1 MSAFS
6 KLKYYA
12 RKPVAVIMA
21 ASLVTSTVPAVSLVA
36 AAPVYAQQQ
45 AETKSNYATKSEA
58 WSDLSQPLTLTFD
71 THPSKGEDGTA
82 TATVSKDAILQYV
95 AAQQFVTD
103 DLAYTPDGTNA
114 ISQEINGQL
123 KTINDKLEPELI
135 ERMHNPVVSDKSQTV
150 LQDYTLA
157 AVQKDENGYQ
167 VNTKVTDVTIDAE
180 SVKPSDDAV
189 TVTVNEDGSWTIEI
203 EADEAV
209 SDVSISFEVTGLT
222 YQYNFYYAHTETTVT
237 TDYTEQEQP
246 SNPDEGGAA
255 EGETPATGESGTTEE
270 GGAEDGGE
278 VPGDETVMVPVVH
291 DPVTSTVGGAWFPGE
306 ASSDYQNATIDWK
319 DTPQE
324 VTTSGLIAAQDAW
337 TGAQDSIKAFAP
349 TFSGMTYN
357 HEGMES
363 VTSEPMKVRSHL
375 DFAITQKEG
384 DEYYF
389 TPSVKDDGKG
399 SYTVT
404 VEPLHAMDQET
415 TFTVTFTYPD
425 GKEAATITATVEP
438 IAREAIDLSELTTGA
453 AHALDFR
460 MAPDQAKPIKDAAN
474 QAVSDATGGKVA
486 DLYRQ
491 AEVKNTDKY
500 YKADGQALTGADDVT
515 LTQRENTGKE
525 DALNDFAFTG
535 QPSISMKAMERVDW
549 TEPGSAKD
557 LAEKLSISG
566 ETLGKTATLKSA
578 DMDAENGT
586 WFRTSTTAAWAD
598 GSITFTNA
606 ETPSVDTTFDGQADF
621 KASGQ
626 GTQTGSFFVQ
636 DSDSKIVRRI
646 GNVQYL
652 YDNVAPSLTAFE
664 AVPGSRQYKSSDKN
678 IWASEKMS
686 VEFWT
691 NEGAPA
697 ADASG
702 INKVDASYTQQG
714 SSEAEQPK
722 SLQNMDPAESTDGGY
737 KYAFD
742 IDADSRVS
750 TKSIKVDLQD
760 KAGNE
765 RNDQGINDTVTNID
779 VANLVA
785 EASAPTINAS
795 WDSSDAQNGRYYN
808 HNRSLTLTVNAP
820 FFEYTQE
827 YLGNH
832 AMATITKDG
841 AAWKTV
847 TPGDFTKT
855 GDDTWSCT
863 ISFTEDGDYEVSNV
877 NATDVLGR
885 TSTAA
890 GDTFTIDKTTPTMQV
905 SFDNNNVANGKYYN
919 AARTATITITEHN
932 FDPSLV
938 HITPTAGAGNGGEVG
953 QPSISGWSTSGDVHT
968 ATVTFPGQGV
978 YTLSVDGMDLAT
990 NELTP
995 YTCPEFVVDTLTP
1008 EITISGVENM
1018 TAYQGD
1024 VNPSVAVHDTNLDSA
1039 TDIHVQ
1045 VVGTSP
1051 YGEEA
1056 NPFTN
1061 DPSITATDASVSY
1074 RNPSDVK
1081 ANDNVYTV
1089 VVNAADLAGNTSD
1102 DAVTFSVNRFGST
1115 YVISDET
1122 GKMLNEYLKFDDTSD
1137 VRVTEINPSGL
1148 DASQTAVELTRD
1160 TSNTTLSADDYTVEQ
1175 GSASGWQE
1183 YVYTVNRD
1191 NYDTDGVYRVLFHS
1205 QDRAG
1210 NVSENEMEGKNAA
1223 DEGASAQI
1231 NFAVD
1236 DTAPLASF
1244 VDLSN
1249 TEPYNESSHVAK
1261 VTFEDNLMLD
1271 HAVVE
1276 INGEEVATFDAEQL
1290 AQSATQEFTINE
1302 STGNQSVRVT
1312 VYDAA
1317 GNEGEAVMDN
1327 VVVTTNAF
1335 ELWRR
1340 NTPLFAGTIA
1350 VAVLA
1355 AAGVIF
1361 VVAKKRSKDGEAEA

>member
-21 ASLVTSTVPAVSLVA
+21 ASLVTSTVPVVNLME
-36 AAPVYAQQQ
+36 AAPAYA
-45 AETKSNYATKSEA
+45 APSERSKA
-58 WSDLSQPLTLTFD
+58 SQDVSWDLSEPLSLTFD
-71 THPSKGEDGTA
+71 THPAQGEDGAA
-82 TATVSKDAILQYV
+82 TATVSKDAILSYLEGQLS
-95 AAQQFVTD
+95 QQFKYIPGDEGTG
-103 DLAYTPDGTNA
+103 DLYSIAVNNALDGL
-114 ISQEINGQL
+114 QEQL
-123 KTINDKLEPELI
+123 EQQLNDEAEPGTTVSVSDITLDESSLEYQFVDAEIELVGSSDPKLE
-135 ERMHNPVVSDKSQTV
+135 VV
-150 LQDYTLA
+150 
-157 AVQKDENGYQ
+157 
-167 VNTKVTDVTIDAE
+167 
-180 SVKPSDDAV
+180 P
-189 TVTVNEDGSWTIEI
+189 NEDGSWTVSTGT
-203 EADEAV
+203 AV
-209 SDVSISFEVTGLT
+209 SDATITFNVKTVT
-222 YQYNFYYAHTETTVT
+222 YQIRF
-237 TDYTEQEQP
+237 DYTYTKTTTT
-246 SNPDEGGAA
+246 EGGGEDVTEPGTGGDVTEPGTGGDAMEPGSGDAGSGSDDGGGSADEPVVETGIEGFYPGPGTDNWSDNLKMNFGAA
-255 EGETPATGESGTTEE
+255 PRQLMTPAVTSVDAWAG
-270 GGAEDGGE
+270 
-278 VPGDETVMVPVVH
+278 VGDAIDKAQPVVS
-291 DPVTSTVGGAWFPGE
+291 DLEYAFLNPTSATSTLVTAPEGLEYEIENDRSNNRYFYSEIRYENGAYVIVVTPKRAFRKQ
-306 ASSDYQNATIDWK
+306 DKDKTI
-319 DTPQE
+319 
-324 VTTSGLIAAQDAW
+324 
-337 TGAQDSIKAFAP
+337 
-349 TFSGMTYN
+349 
-357 HEGMES
+357 
-363 VTSEPMKVRSHL
+363 
-375 DFAITQKEG
+375 
-384 DEYYF
+384 
-389 TPSVKDDGKG
+389 
-399 SYTVT
+399 TVS
-404 VEPLHAMDQET
+404 
-415 TFTVTFTYPD
+415 FTYPD
-425 GKEAATITATVEP
+425 GTEAGTIAVTVKP
-438 IAREAIDLSELTTGA
+438 IAPEQIDLSSVETE
-453 AHALDFR
+453 ALDFR
-460 MAPDQAKPIKDAAN
+460 MADDQLDYILAAAN
-474 QAVSDATGGKVA
+474 KAVKNETGGELTDYYESVA
-486 DLYRQ
+486 F
-491 AEVKNTDKY
+491 TDSGLEKY
-500 YKADGQALTGADDVT
+500 YAADGQQLTADD
-515 LTQRENTGKE
+515 LTFTVRASEGTEETE
-525 DALNDFAFTG
+525 DPIDNFEITG
-535 QPSISMKAMERVDW
+535 QPTVQMKSMQTIAWGED
-549 TEPGSAKD
+549 GSGN
-557 LAEKLSISG
+557 LSLTA
-566 ETLGKTATLKSA
+566 ETLGGEKTLTAPDS
-578 DMDAENGT
+578 NT
-586 WFRTSTTAAWAD
+586 WFRTEASAAWK
-598 GSITFTNA
+598 GGKLVQTTA
-606 ETPSVDTTFDGQADF
+606 ETPSDGLEFSEKSTLA
-621 KASGQ
+621 ANAQ
-626 GTQTGSFFVQ
+626 GTQEGTFFVRDGGTQ
-636 DSDSKIVRRI
+636 VVRKITGVS
-646 GNVQYL
+646 YK
-652 YDNVAPSLTAFE
+652 YDDIAPSLTALN
-664 AVPGSRQYKSSDKN
+664 ATPGSRQFKSDDKE
-678 IWASEKMS
+678 IWASEKMD
-686 VEFWT
+686 VEFVT
-691 NEGAPA
+691 DEGA
-697 ADASG
+697 ASETQAG
-702 INKVDASYTQQG
+702 INAVSASYSQKG
-714 SSEAEQPK
+714 SSEETEPK
-722 SLQNMDPAESTDGGY
+722 S
-737 KYAFD
+737 
-742 IDADSRVS
+742 IDYDTSNGVTTYSFSIDEDSEVS
-750 TKSIKVDLQD
+750 TESIKIDLQD

-765 RNDQGINDTVTNID
+765 RNDQGIHDTTTNID
-779 VANLVA
+779 VAKLVA
-785 EASAPTINAS
+785 EASAPTISAT

-841 AAWKTV
+841 SAWKTV
-847 TPGDFTKT
+847 TPGDFTKI

-968 ATVTFPGQGV
+968 ATVAFPGQGV

-1089 VVNAADLAGNTSD
+1089 VVNAVDLAGNTSD

-1231 NFAVD
+1231 SFAVD

-1361 VVAKKRSKDGEAEA
+1361 VVAKKRSKDDDAEA

>member
-36 AAPVYAQQQ
+36 AAPVYAQQKAGGGHEVATEDEQ
-45 AETKSNYATKSEA
+45 TSNG
-58 WSDLSQPLTLTFD
+58 TFD
-71 THPSKGEDGTA
+71 PSTGAIQLMFDSAGGDAGSVEITHDQIVELLKAQKANEFASYFDYDGEFGTQFKA
-82 TATVSKDAILQYV
+82 AVDEKIEELKKDKPGTYEVKDTAYSITDIEFTV
-95 AAQQFVTD
+95 AAQEGSNIKVETADDGTVTVSTDAAVTD
-103 DLAYTPDGTNA
+103 EPLTITVTSISYQFDFKYAFTPEVAPEPEPEEPENPGESGETTGETPGQGSGDQGSGGQGSGGQGSGGDQGSGDQEETQPAEPETTEAWFGGKDDASFTDKASGKIDLEAAPLSYDGVLTVTAEDYWAGATESATTVDAQGELVYQGDPIQCTVLSKQPGNLDLTVDLGDAENYIDVSVERGNRTGLFFKKYDYIVTITPKHASEAPLSFRINVKSRKGNYTITVNVPQVQPKQVDLATITTDA
-114 ISQEINGQL
+114 I
-123 KTINDKLEPELI
+123 DF
-135 ERMHNPVVSDKSQTV
+135 RMADDQADDIVEAAN
-150 LQDYTLA
+150 A
-157 AVQKDENGYQ
+157 AVEKETGVKDLFATAEITDKDAYYGAALNGMTLSASSY
-167 VNTKVTDVTIDAE
+167 TM
-180 SVKPSDDAV
+180 
-189 TVTVNEDGSWTIEI
+189 TVNEDAEG
-203 EADEAV
+203 A
-209 SDVSISFEVTGLT
+209 SDYDF
-222 YQYNFYYAHTETTVT
+222 TTST
-237 TDYTEQEQP
+237 TA
-246 SNPDEGGAA
+246 EGGTTTITQTLPKVPVNKMQTIAW
-255 EGETPATGESGTTEE
+255 GEDGSGSLSLTGES
-270 GGAEDGGE
+270 
-278 VPGDETVMVPVVH
+278 
-291 DPVTSTVGGAWFPGE
+291 
-306 ASSDYQNATIDWK
+306 
-319 DTPQE
+319 
-324 VTTSGLIAAQDAW
+324 L
-337 TGAQDSIKAFAP
+337 
-349 TFSGMTYN
+349 
-357 HEGMES
+357 
-363 VTSEPMKVRSHL
+363 
-375 DFAITQKEG
+375 EG
-384 DEYYF
+384 DK
-389 TPSVKDDGKG
+389 T
-399 SYTVT
+399 
-404 VEPLHAMDQET
+404 
-415 TFTVTFTYPD
+415 
-425 GKEAATITATVEP
+425 
-438 IAREAIDLSELTTGA
+438 LT
-453 AHALDFR
+453 
-460 MAPDQAKPIKDAAN
+460 APDSN
-474 QAVSDATGGKVA
+474 
-486 DLYRQ
+486 
-491 AEVKNTDKY
+491 
-500 YKADGQALTGADDVT
+500 
-515 LTQRENTGKE
+515 
-525 DALNDFAFTG
+525 
-535 QPSISMKAMERVDW
+535 
-549 TEPGSAKD
+549 
-557 LAEKLSISG
+557 
-566 ETLGKTATLKSA
+566 
-578 DMDAENGT
+578 T
-586 WFRTSTTAAWAD
+586 WFRTEASAAWK
-598 GSITFTNA
+598 GGKLVQTTA
-606 ETPSVDTTFDGQADF
+606 ETPSDGLKFSEKDTLEQNA
-621 KASGQ
+621 Q
-626 GTQTGSFFVQ
+626 GTQEGTFFVQ
-636 DSDSKIVRRI
+636 DGDTQVVKKITGVS
-646 GNVQYL
+646 YK
-652 YDNVAPSLTAFE
+652 YDDIAPSLTALN
-664 AVPGSRQYKSSDKN
+664 ATPGSRQFKSDDKE
-678 IWASEKMS
+678 IWASEKMD
-686 VEFWT
+686 VEFVT
-691 NEGAPA
+691 DEGA
-697 ADASG
+697 ASETQAG
-702 INKVDASYTQQG
+702 INAVSASYSQKG
-714 SSEAEQPK
+714 SSEETEPK
-722 SLQNMDPAESTDGGY
+722 S
-737 KYAFD
+737 
-742 IDADSRVS
+742 IDYDTSNGVTTYSFSIDEDSEVS
-750 TKSIKVDLQD
+750 TESIKIDLQD

-765 RNDQGINDTVTNID
+765 RNDQGIHDTTTNID
-779 VANLVA
+779 VAKLVA
-785 EASAPTINAS
+785 EASAPTISAT
-795 WDSSDAQNGRYYN
+795 WDSSDAQNGKYYN
-808 HNRSLTLTVNAP
+808 HNRSVTFTVNAP
-820 FFEYTQE
+820 FFEYTQQ

-953 QPSISGWSTSGDVHT
+953 QPSISGWSTNGDVHT

-1074 RNPSDVK
+1074 RNPSDIK

-1089 VVNAADLAGNTSD
+1089 VVNAVDLAGNTSD

-1122 GKMLNEYLKFDDTSD
+1122 GKMLNEYLKFDDTTD

-1223 DEGASAQI
+1223 DDGASAQI

-1317 GNEGEAVMDN
+1317 GNEGEAVMEN

-1361 VVAKKRSKDGEAEA
+1361 VVAKKRSKGDEAEA

>member
-36 AAPVYAQQQ
+36 AAPVYAQQK
-45 AETKSNYATKSEA
+45 AESKSNYATKDA
-58 WSDLSQPLTLTFD
+58 TWSDLSQPLTLTFD
-71 THPSKGEDGTA
+71 THPSQGEVGTA
-82 TATVSKDAILQYV
+82 TATVSKEAILKYV
-95 AAQQFVTD
+95 AAQQFAQDALV
-103 DLAYTPDGTNA
+103 YTPDGTNA
-114 ISQEINGQL
+114 ISQEIKGQL

-135 ERMHNPVVSDKSQTV
+135 ERMHNPVVSNDRETV
-150 LQDYTLA
+150 LNSYTLA
-157 AVQKDENGYQ
+157 AVQEDDSDSGSYQ
-167 VNTKVTDVTIDAE
+167 VNSKVTDVTIDSE
-180 SVKPSDDAV
+180 TVKPSDDAV
-189 TVTVNEDGSWTIEI
+189 TVTVNDDGSWTIETN
-203 EADEAV
+203 AAV
-209 SDVSISFEVTGLT
+209 SSVSISFEVTALT
-222 YQYNFYYAHTETTVT
+222 YQYNFYYAHTETTT
-237 TDYTEQEQP
+237 TTVYAEGEQP
-246 SNPDEGGAA
+246 SESDEGDTSEGEAPAEDEAA
-255 EGETPATGESGTTEE
+255 EGE
-270 GGAEDGGE
+270 AEIDFVTSE
-278 VPGDETVMVPVVH
+278 
-291 DPVTSTVGGAWFPGE
+291 PVTSTVGGAWFPGE
-306 ASSDYQNATIDWK
+306 GSSKFQEATVTLE
-319 DTPQE
+319 TPQN
-324 VTTSGLIAAQDAW
+324 VTTSGTIAAQDAW
-337 TGAQDSIKAFAP
+337 TGVADSINAAK
-349 TFSGMTYN
+349 
-357 HEGMES
+357 
-363 VTSEPMKVRSHL
+363 
-375 DFAITQKEG
+375 
-384 DEYYF
+384 
-389 TPSVKDDGKG
+389 PSVSGLRYSFFDPQTGSATLVSAPEGLEYTIEKDGANDRFFSSKISYADGA
-399 SYTVT
+399 YVITVSPKRAFKRQDENKTIT
-404 VEPLHAMDQET
+404 VE
-415 TFTVTFTYPD
+415 FSYPD
-425 GKEAATITATVEP
+425 GQPAGTIKVTVSP
-438 IAREAIDLSELTTGA
+438 IAPEKIDLSEVKTE
-453 AHALDFR
+453 ALDFR
-460 MAPDQAKPIKDAAN
+460 MAKDQLDDILVAAN
-474 QAVSDATGGKVA
+474 KAVADQTGGE
-486 DLYRQ
+486 L
-491 AEVKNTDKY
+491 TDYYESVEFTESGLEKY
-500 YKADGQALTGADDVT
+500 YAADGQSLTADDLAFTVRASEGT
-515 LTQRENTGKE
+515 EETE
-525 DALNDFAFTG
+525 DPIDNFEITG
-535 QPSISMKAMERVDW
+535 QPTVQMKSMQTIAWGED
-549 TEPGSAKD
+549 GSGN
-557 LAEKLSISG
+557 LSLTA
-566 ETLGKTATLKSA
+566 ETLGGEKTLTAPDS
-578 DMDAENGT
+578 GT
-586 WFRTSTTAAWAD
+586 WFRTEASTAWKD
-598 GSITFTNA
+598 GELVQTTA
-606 ETPSVDTTFDGQADF
+606 ETPSDGLEFSEKSTLA
-621 KASGQ
+621 ASGQ
-626 GTQTGSFFVQ
+626 GAQEGTFFVRDGGTQ
-636 DSDSKIVRRI
+636 VVKKITGVTY
-646 GNVQYL
+646 Q
-652 YDNVAPSLTAFE
+652 YDNIAPGLTALN
-664 AVPGSRQYKSSDKN
+664 AKAGSREFKSSDGE
-678 IWASEKMS
+678 IWASEKMD
-686 VEFWT
+686 VEFMT
-691 NEGAPA
+691 NEGAS
-697 ADASG
+697 DDTKSG
-702 INKVDASYTQQG
+702 IDSVSASYSQKG
-714 SSEAEQPK
+714 SSEETEVKDIDYDTSNGATTYSFSIDED
-722 SLQNMDPAESTDGGY
+722 SEVSAESI
-737 KYAFD
+737 K
-742 IDADSRVS
+742 IDLR
-750 TKSIKVDLQD
+750 D

-765 RNDQGINDTVTNID
+765 NNNQGIHDTTTNID
-779 VANLVA
+779 VAKLVA
-785 EASAPTINAS
+785 EASAPTIS
-795 WDSSDAQNGRYYN
+795 TTWDSSDAQNGRYYN
-808 HNRSLTLTVNAP
+808 HNRSVTFTVNAP
-820 FFEYTQE
+820 FFEYTQQ

-1089 VVNAADLAGNTSD
+1089 VVNAVDLAGNTSD

-1223 DEGASAQI
+1223 DDGASAQI

-1361 VVAKKRSKDGEAEA
+1361 VVAKKRSKDDEAEA

>member
-6 KLKYYA
+6 KLRWYA

-21 ASLVTSTVPAVSLVA
+21 ASLVTSTVPVVNLME
-36 AAPVYAQQQ
+36 AAPAYA
-45 AETKSNYATKSEA
+45 APSERSMA
-58 WSDLSQPLTLTFD
+58 SQGVSWDLSEPLSLTFD
-71 THPSKGEDGTA
+71 THPAQGEDGAA
-82 TATVSKDAILQYV
+82 TATVSKDAILSYLEGQLS
-95 AAQQFVTD
+95 QQFKYIPGDEGTG
-103 DLAYTPDGTNA
+103 DLYSIAVNNALDGL
-114 ISQEINGQL
+114 QEQL
-123 KTINDKLEPELI
+123 EQQLNDEAEPGTT
-135 ERMHNPVVSDKSQTV
+135 VSVSDI
-150 LQDYTLA
+150 TL
-157 AVQKDENGYQ
+157 DESSLEYQ
-167 VNTKVTDVTIDAE
+167 FVDAE
-180 SVKPSDDAV
+180 IELVGSSDPNLEV
-189 TVTVNEDGSWTIEI
+189 VPNEDGSWTVSTGT
-203 EADEAV
+203 AV
-209 SDVSISFEVTGLT
+209 SDATITFNVKTVT
-222 YQYNFYYAHTETTVT
+222 YQIRF
-237 TDYTEQEQP
+237 DYTYTKTTTT
-246 SNPDEGGAA
+246 EGG
-255 EGETPATGESGTTEE
+255 GEDVTEPGTGGDVTEPGSGDA
-270 GGAEDGGE
+270 GSGS
-278 VPGDETVMVPVVH
+278 GDEPGSGNAGSGDAGVDVDGSADEPVVETGIEGFYPGPGT
-291 DPVTSTVGGAWFPGE
+291 DSWSGDLKMDFGTAPRQLTTSAVTSVDAWAGVGDA
-306 ASSDYQNATIDWK
+306 IDAAQ
-319 DTPQE
+319 P
-324 VTTSGLIAAQDAW
+324 VVSGLKYAFLNPTSATSTLVTAPEGLEYEIENDRSNNRYFSSKIRYENGAYVIVVTPKRAFRNQDEDK
-337 TGAQDSIKAFAP
+337 T
-349 TFSGMTYN
+349 
-357 HEGMES
+357 
-363 VTSEPMKVRSHL
+363 
-375 DFAITQKEG
+375 ITV
-384 DEYYF
+384 
-389 TPSVKDDGKG
+389 S
-399 SYTVT
+399 
-404 VEPLHAMDQET
+404 
-415 TFTVTFTYPD
+415 FTYPD
-425 GKEAATITATVEP
+425 GTEAGTIAVTVDP
-438 IAREAIDLSELTTGA
+438 IAPETIDLSTLETE
-453 AHALDFR
+453 ALDFR
-460 MAPDQAKPIKDAAN
+460 MASDQLDDILAAAN
-474 QAVSDATGGKVA
+474 QAVSDATGGELTDYYSAVA
-486 DLYRQ
+486 F
-491 AEVKNTDKY
+491 TDSGLQKY
-500 YKADGQALTGADDVT
+500 YAADGQSLTSED
-515 LTQRENTGKE
+515 LTFTPRDSKGTEE
-525 DALNDFAFTG
+525 DEDPIDNFAFTG
-535 QPSISMKAMERVDW
+535 NLTVKMKPMEVIDWSPESGDRNSLASNLTITGDSLKDDTTLDAPSM
-549 TEPGSAKD
+549 
-557 LAEKLSISG
+557 
-566 ETLGKTATLKSA
+566 TA
-578 DMDAENGT
+578 DGT
-586 WFRTSTTAAWAD
+586 WFRTDATVAWSG
-598 GSITFTNA
+598 GSV
-606 ETPSVDTTFDGQADF
+606 VDTGGSMTPTDGLVF
-621 KASGQ
+621 ASNVTLEHEGQ
-626 GTQTGSFFVQ
+626 QTQSGSFFVQ
-636 DSDSKIVRRI
+636 DSESGIVRRVD
-646 GNVQYL
+646 GVEYL
-652 YDNVAPSLTAFE
+652 YDGVDPELVSFE
-664 AVPGSRQYKSSDKN
+664 AAGRDGERSVTTSDGN
-678 IWASEKMS
+678 VFAAEHVDVQFTLSE
-686 VEFWT
+686 
-691 NEGAPA
+691 G
-697 ADASG
+697 DASLEG
-702 INKVDASYTQQG
+702 G
-714 SSEAEQPK
+714 SSGVNNVSLSYEQEA
-722 SLQNMDPAESTDGGY
+722 SSGSAETKTNSDMKPSSGDRTYEFTIDDDSKVSTDTIS
-737 KYAFD
+737 
-742 IDADSRVS
+742 IDV
-750 TKSIKVDLQD
+750 QD
-760 KAGNE
+760 KAGNVGE
-765 RNDQGINDTVTNID
+765 NLGADDATVPYD
-779 VANLVA
+779 VAEMV
-785 EASAPTINAS
+785 SMTTAPTIATS
-795 WDSSDAQNGRYYN
+795 WDTSNAHNGQYYN
-808 HNRSLTLTVNAP
+808 TNRTVTFTVHAP

-827 YLGNH
+827 YLSGDV
-832 AMATITKDG
+832 MATITKDG
-841 AAWKTV
+841 SAWKTI
-847 TPGDFTKT
+847 TPGDFTKV

-863 ISFTEDGDYEVSNV
+863 ISFTEDGDYVLSGVQVS
-877 NATDVLGR
+877 DVIGR

-1074 RNPSDVK
+1074 RNPADVK

-1089 VVNAADLAGNTSD
+1089 VVNAVDLAGNTSD

-1122 GKMLNEYLKFDDTSD
+1122 GKMLNEYLKFDDTTD

-1223 DEGASAQI
+1223 DDGASAQI

-1361 VVAKKRSKDGEAEA
+1361 VVAKKRSKDDEAEA

>member
-21 ASLVTSTVPAVSLVA
+21 ASLVTSTVPAASLVA

-45 AETKSNYATKSEA
+45 AGGGHEVATEDEQTSKG
-58 WSDLSQPLTLTFD
+58 TFD
-71 THPSKGEDGTA
+71 QNTGAIQLMFDSLSGKAGSVEITHEQIVDLLKAQKADEFASYFNYDGESGAQFEEAVDKKIGELKEDKPGTYEVKD
-82 TATVSKDAILQYV
+82 TAYSITDIEFTV
-95 AAQQFVTD
+95 AAQEGSSIKVETADDGTVTVSASTAATD
-103 DLAYTPDGTNA
+103 EPLIITVTSISYRFDFKYAFTPEATPEPEPETPENPGESGETTGETLEQGSGGQGSGGDQGSGGQGSGGQGSGESTETTEAWFGGKNEASYSDKASGTIVLGDAGLSYSDMLKVSAEDYWDGATQGDTTVDAQGELVYQGESIQCAVLTRQPGNLDLSVDLGDAENYIDVSVERGHKTGIFFKKYDYIVTITPKHASEAPLSFHIEVESPKGGYIITVNVPQVQPKQVDLATITTDA
-114 ISQEINGQL
+114 I
-123 KTINDKLEPELI
+123 DF
-135 ERMHNPVVSDKSQTV
+135 RMADDQADDIVEAAN
-150 LQDYTLA
+150 A
-157 AVQKDENGYQ
+157 AVEKETGVKDLFATAEITDKDAYYGAALNGM
-167 VNTKVTDVTIDAE
+167 TLDA
-180 SVKPSDDAV
+180 SSY
-189 TVTVNEDGSWTIEI
+189 TMTVNEDAKG
-203 EADEAV
+203 A
-209 SDVSISFEVTGLT
+209 SDYDFTMSTTG
-222 YQYNFYYAHTETTVT
+222 EGGTVT
-237 TDYTEQEQP
+237 TTQTLPKVPVNKMQTIAW
-246 SNPDEGGAA
+246 G
-255 EGETPATGESGTTEE
+255 
-270 GGAEDGGE
+270 EDG
-278 VPGDETVMVPVVH
+278 
-291 DPVTSTVGGAWFPGE
+291 
-306 ASSDYQNATIDWK
+306 
-319 DTPQE
+319 
-324 VTTSGLIAAQDAW
+324 SGSLSL
-337 TGAQDSIKAFAP
+337 TGKS
-349 TFSGMTYN
+349 
-357 HEGMES
+357 
-363 VTSEPMKVRSHL
+363 L
-375 DFAITQKEG
+375 EG
-384 DEYYF
+384 DK
-389 TPSVKDDGKG
+389 T
-399 SYTVT
+399 
-404 VEPLHAMDQET
+404 
-415 TFTVTFTYPD
+415 
-425 GKEAATITATVEP
+425 
-438 IAREAIDLSELTTGA
+438 LT
-453 AHALDFR
+453 
-460 MAPDQAKPIKDAAN
+460 APDSN
-474 QAVSDATGGKVA
+474 
-486 DLYRQ
+486 
-491 AEVKNTDKY
+491 
-500 YKADGQALTGADDVT
+500 
-515 LTQRENTGKE
+515 
-525 DALNDFAFTG
+525 
-535 QPSISMKAMERVDW
+535 
-549 TEPGSAKD
+549 
-557 LAEKLSISG
+557 
-566 ETLGKTATLKSA
+566 
-578 DMDAENGT
+578 T
-586 WFRTSTTAAWAD
+586 WFRTEASAAWK
-598 GSITFTNA
+598 GGKLVQTTA
-606 ETPSVDTTFDGQADF
+606 ETPSDGLRFSEKDTLEQNA
-621 KASGQ
+621 Q
-626 GTQTGSFFVQ
+626 GTQEGTFFVQ
-636 DSDSKIVRRI
+636 DGDTQVVRKITGVS
-646 GNVQYL
+646 YK
-652 YDNVAPSLTAFE
+652 YDDIAPSLTALN
-664 AVPGSRQYKSSDKN
+664 ATPGSRQFKSDDKE
-678 IWASEKMS
+678 IWASEKMD
-686 VEFWT
+686 VEFVT
-691 NEGAPA
+691 DEGA
-697 ADASG
+697 ASETQAG
-702 INKVDASYTQQG
+702 INAVSASYSQKG
-714 SSEAEQPK
+714 SSEETEPK
-722 SLQNMDPAESTDGGY
+722 S
-737 KYAFD
+737 
-742 IDADSRVS
+742 IDYDTSNGVTTYSFSIDEDSEVS
-750 TKSIKVDLQD
+750 TESIKIDLQD

-765 RNDQGINDTVTNID
+765 RNDQGIHDTTTNID

-841 AAWKTV
+841 SAWKTV

-855 GDDTWSCT
+855 GDDTWSCA

-990 NELTP
+990 NALTP
-995 YTCPEFVVDTLTP
+995 YTCPEFVVDTVTP

-1018 TAYQGD
+1018 TAYPD
-1024 VNPSVAVHDTNLDSA
+1024 AVSPSVAVHDTNLDDA
-1039 TDIHVQ
+1039 TDIHVE
-1045 VVGTSP
+1045 VVGVSP
-1051 YGEEA
+1051 YGEGA
-1056 NPFTN
+1056 NPFNET
-1061 DPSITATDASVSY
+1061 PSFTATDATVSY
-1074 RNPSDVK
+1074 GNPNDIK

-1089 VVNAADLAGNTSD
+1089 VVTAVDLAGNTSD

-1122 GKMLNEYLKFDDTSD
+1122 GKMLNEYLKFDDTTD

-1183 YVYTVNRD
+1183 YVYTVGRN
-1191 NYDTDGVYRVLFHS
+1191 NYDADGVYRVLFHS

-1231 NFAVD
+1231 NFAID

-1361 VVAKKRSKDGEAEA
+1361 VVAKKRSKDDEAEA

>member
-21 ASLVTSTVPAVSLVA
+21 ASLVTSTVPAVSLIA
-36 AAPVYAQQQ
+36 AAPVYAQQK
-45 AETKSNYATKSEA
+45 AESKSNYATKDA
-58 WSDLSQPLTLTFD
+58 TWSDLSQPLTLTFD
-71 THPSKGEDGTA
+71 THPSEGENGSATAKVSKADILKLLQGKLAGSFTYTKGGTDAYSTEVDKALNGLANELETKLNEQVDEKTKVTVSDVTMSEGSLEYQIIDAEISDVTSSDGDAVAVESDEDGWTITSNA
-82 TATVSKDAILQYV
+82 AAEGVTISFDVTSVTYQLRFDYTYTKTTTTEVAPEEKPTQPEPGEGETEPGGEAGTEEGSGDGSDTEQGGSEEPETPQYEETVEANQKGY
-95 AAQQFVTD
+95 
-103 DLAYTPDGTNA
+103 YPGPDESA
-114 ISQEINGQL
+114 WS
-123 KTINDKLEPELI
+123 DKLEMKFDAPQSIETGAITTSDAWAGVAGSINAAKPSVSGLRYSFFDPQTGSATLVSAPEGLEYTI
-135 ERMHNPVVSDKSQTV
+135 EKDGANDRFFSSKISYADGAYVITVSPKRAFKRQ
-150 LQDYTLA
+150 
-157 AVQKDENGYQ
+157 DEN
-167 VNTKVTDVTIDAE
+167 KTI
-180 SVKPSDDAV
+180 
-189 TVTVNEDGSWTIEI
+189 
-203 EADEAV
+203 
-209 SDVSISFEVTGLT
+209 
-222 YQYNFYYAHTETTVT
+222 
-237 TDYTEQEQP
+237 
-246 SNPDEGGAA
+246 
-255 EGETPATGESGTTEE
+255 
-270 GGAEDGGE
+270 
-278 VPGDETVMVPVVH
+278 
-291 DPVTSTVGGAWFPGE
+291 
-306 ASSDYQNATIDWK
+306 
-319 DTPQE
+319 
-324 VTTSGLIAAQDAW
+324 
-337 TGAQDSIKAFAP
+337 
-349 TFSGMTYN
+349 
-357 HEGMES
+357 
-363 VTSEPMKVRSHL
+363 
-375 DFAITQKEG
+375 
-384 DEYYF
+384 
-389 TPSVKDDGKG
+389 
-399 SYTVT
+399 T
-404 VEPLHAMDQET
+404 VE
-415 TFTVTFTYPD
+415 FSYPD
-425 GKEAATITATVEP
+425 GQPAGTIKVTVSP
-438 IAREAIDLSELTTGA
+438 IAPEKINLSEVKTE
-453 AHALDFR
+453 ALDFR
-460 MAPDQAKPIKDAAN
+460 MAKDQLDDILTAAN
-474 QAVSDATGGKVA
+474 KAVADQTGGE
-486 DLYRQ
+486 L
-491 AEVKNTDKY
+491 TDYYESVEFTESGLEKY
-500 YKADGQALTGADDVT
+500 YAADGQSLTADDLAFTVRASKGT
-515 LTQRENTGKE
+515 EETE
-525 DALNDFAFTG
+525 DPIDNFEITG
-535 QPSISMKAMERVDW
+535 QPTVQMKSMQTIAWGED
-549 TEPGSAKD
+549 GSGN
-557 LAEKLSISG
+557 LSLTA
-566 ETLGKTATLKSA
+566 ETLGGEKTLTAPDS
-578 DMDAENGT
+578 GT
-586 WFRTSTTAAWAD
+586 WFRTEASTAWKD
-598 GSITFTNA
+598 GELVQTTA
-606 ETPSVDTTFDGQADF
+606 ETPSDGLEFSEKSTLA
-621 KASGQ
+621 ASGQ
-626 GTQTGSFFVQ
+626 GAQEGTFFVQ
-636 DSDSKIVRRI
+636 DSGTQVVKKITGVTY
-646 GNVQYL
+646 Q
-652 YDNVAPSLTAFE
+652 YDNIAPGLTALN
-664 AVPGSRQYKSSDKN
+664 AKAGSREFKSSDGE
-678 IWASEKMS
+678 IWASEKMD
-686 VEFWT
+686 VEFMT
-691 NEGAPA
+691 NEGAS
-697 ADASG
+697 DDTKSG
-702 INKVDASYTQQG
+702 IDSVSASYSQKG
-714 SSEAEQPK
+714 SSEETEVKDIDYDTSNGATTYSFSIDED
-722 SLQNMDPAESTDGGY
+722 SEVSAESI
-737 KYAFD
+737 K
-742 IDADSRVS
+742 IDLR
-750 TKSIKVDLQD
+750 D

-765 RNDQGINDTVTNID
+765 NNNQGIHDTTTNID
-779 VANLVA
+779 VAKLVA
-785 EASAPTINAS
+785 EASAPTIS
-795 WDSSDAQNGRYYN
+795 TTWDSSDAQNGRYYN
-808 HNRSLTLTVNAP
+808 HNRSVTFTVNAP

-841 AAWKTV
+841 SAWKTV

-1089 VVNAADLAGNTSD
+1089 VVNAVDLAGNTSD

-1302 STGNQSVRVT
+1302 SNGNQSVRVT

>member
-36 AAPVYAQQQ
+36 AAPVYAQQKAGGGHEVATEDEQ
-45 AETKSNYATKSEA
+45 TSNGTFDQNTGTIQLMFDSVSSKAGSVEITHEQIVDLLKAQKADEFAQYFDYNGESGAQFKAAVDEKIEELKKDKPGTYEVKDTAYSITDIEFTVAAQEGSNIKVDTADDGTVTVSTSTAATDEPLTITVTSISYQFDFKYAFTPEAAPEPEPEEPENPGESGETTGETPGQGSGGDQGSGDQEETQPAEPETTEAWFGGKDDASFTDKASGKIDLEAAPLAYDDVLTVTAEDYWADATDSATTVDAQGELVYQGDPIQCTVLNRQPGNLDLTVDLGDAENYIDVSVERGNRTGLFFKKYDYIVTITPKHASEA
-58 WSDLSQPLTLTFD
+58 PLSFRINVKSRKGNYTITVNVPQVQPKQVDLATITTDAIDFRMADEQADDIVEAANAAVEKETGVKNLFATAEITDKDVYYGAALNGMTLDASSYTMTVNEDAEGASDYDFTTSTT
-71 THPSKGEDGTA
+71 GEDGT
-82 TATVSKDAILQYV
+82 
-95 AAQQFVTD
+95 VTTTQT
-103 DLAYTPDGTNA
+103 LPMVPVNKM
-114 ISQEINGQL
+114 Q
-123 KTINDKLEPELI
+123 TI
-135 ERMHNPVVSDKSQTV
+135 
-150 LQDYTLA
+150 A
-157 AVQKDENGYQ
+157 WG
-167 VNTKVTDVTIDAE
+167 
-180 SVKPSDDAV
+180 
-189 TVTVNEDGSWTIEI
+189 EDGSGNL
-203 EADEAV
+203 
-209 SDVSISFEVTGLT
+209 SLT
-222 YQYNFYYAHTETTVT
+222 A
-237 TDYTEQEQP
+237 
-246 SNPDEGGAA
+246 
-255 EGETPATGESGTTEE
+255 
-270 GGAEDGGE
+270 
-278 VPGDETVMVPVVH
+278 
-291 DPVTSTVGGAWFPGE
+291 
-306 ASSDYQNATIDWK
+306 
-319 DTPQE
+319 
-324 VTTSGLIAAQDAW
+324 
-337 TGAQDSIKAFAP
+337 
-349 TFSGMTYN
+349 
-357 HEGMES
+357 
-363 VTSEPMKVRSHL
+363 
-375 DFAITQKEG
+375 
-384 DEYYF
+384 
-389 TPSVKDDGKG
+389 
-399 SYTVT
+399 
-404 VEPLHAMDQET
+404 
-415 TFTVTFTYPD
+415 
-425 GKEAATITATVEP
+425 
-438 IAREAIDLSELTTGA
+438 
-453 AHALDFR
+453 
-460 MAPDQAKPIKDAAN
+460 
-474 QAVSDATGGKVA
+474 
-486 DLYRQ
+486 
-491 AEVKNTDKY
+491 
-500 YKADGQALTGADDVT
+500 
-515 LTQRENTGKE
+515 
-525 DALNDFAFTG
+525 
-535 QPSISMKAMERVDW
+535 
-549 TEPGSAKD
+549 
-557 LAEKLSISG
+557 
-566 ETLGKTATLKSA
+566 ETLGGEKTLTAPDS
-578 DMDAENGT
+578 GT
-586 WFRTSTTAAWAD
+586 WFRTEASTAWKD
-598 GSITFTNA
+598 GELVQTTA
-606 ETPSVDTTFDGQADF
+606 ETPSDGLEFSEKSTLA
-621 KASGQ
+621 ASGQ
-626 GTQTGSFFVQ
+626 GAQEGTFFVQ
-636 DSDSKIVRRI
+636 DSGTQVVKKITGVTY
-646 GNVQYL
+646 Q
-652 YDNVAPSLTAFE
+652 YDNIAPGLTALN
-664 AVPGSRQYKSSDKN
+664 AKAGSREFKSSDGE
-678 IWASEKMS
+678 IWASEKMD
-686 VEFWT
+686 VEFMT
-691 NEGAPA
+691 NEGAS
-697 ADASG
+697 DDTKSG
-702 INKVDASYTQQG
+702 IDSVSASYSQKG
-714 SSEAEQPK
+714 SSEETEVK
-722 SLQNMDPAESTDGGY
+722 
-737 KYAFD
+737 D
-742 IDADSRVS
+742 IDYDTSNGVTTYSFSIDEDSEVS
-750 TKSIKVDLQD
+750 TESIKIDLQD

-765 RNDQGINDTVTNID
+765 RNDQGIHDTTTNID
-779 VANLVA
+779 VAKLVA

-1089 VVNAADLAGNTSD
+1089 VVNAVDLAGNTSD

-1122 GKMLNEYLKFDDTSD
+1122 GKMLNEYLKFDDTTD

-1223 DEGASAQI
+1223 DDGASAQI